1 MPARGGG
8 RAGGKKK
15 GLGKRPLRGT
25 VSMNCVIILCG
36 SLAPRQQQ
44 ATRQQDKRILVP
56 ATAQKLRKMNHIV
69 SIARLLAALLSVLVL
84 PQQTVAFVGPSSSL
98 SAPHRSHQHYN
109 SNHKYVCAHQP
120 RPLQAVATVD
130 KTDEEWRQVL
140 SPDAY
145 RVLREEGTEPP
156 NTSPL
161 NDVKEDG
168 VFRCAGCR
176 SPLFVTSTKFDSGT
190 GWPSFYAP
198 IDGDAV
204 ELDVDYKLV
213 LPRTEVHCRACGGH
227 LGHVFADGP
236 RPTGKRYC
244 LNGVA
249 MEFTND
255 ITKEVMDRVEA
266 AKEDI
271 SKQVQEPIMSVLPG
285 AAFDGIVATL
295 FISSFA
301 KQSGDGH
308 LLGLA
313 GGIGGVFQF
322 LPLLIGAYYAASS
335 LQKLVG
341 LAGLDDR

>member
-1 MPARGGG
+1 
-8 RAGGKKK
+8 
-15 GLGKRPLRGT
+15 
-25 VSMNCVIILCG
+25 
-36 SLAPRQQQ
+36 
-44 ATRQQDKRILVP
+44 
-56 ATAQKLRKMNHIV
+56 MNHIV

-84 PQQTVAFVGPSSSL
+84 PQQTVAFVGPSSSF
-98 SAPHRSHQHYN
+98 SAPHRSHQRYN
-109 SNHKYVCAHQP
+109 NNYKHAHQP

-130 KTDEEWRQVL
+130 KTDEEWRQAL

>member
-1 MPARGGG
+1 MDCACSFKCVQIASSFS
-8 RAGGKKK
+8 AGSR
-15 GLGKRPLRGT
+15 LGFFGATAPT
-25 VSMNCVIILCG
+25 
-36 SLAPRQQQ
+36 APRHQQQ
-44 ATRQQDKRILVP
+44 CKAKGYQLHVVLP
-56 ATAQKLRKMNHIV
+56 KLSKMNHIL

-84 PQQTVAFVGPSSSL
+84 PQQTVAFVGPSSSF
-98 SAPHRSHQHYN
+98 SAPYYAKLHRSDQRYN
-109 SNHKYVCAHQP
+109 NNHKYVYAHQP
-120 RPLQAVATVD
+120 RPLQAVVRVD

-227 LGHVFADGP
+227 LGHVFSDGP

-255 ITKEVMDRVEA
+255 ITKDVMDRVEA

-285 AAFDGIVATL
+285 AAFDGIVAAL

>member
-1 MPARGGG
+1 M
-8 RAGGKKK
+8 
-15 GLGKRPLRGT
+15 KRPK
-25 VSMNCVIILCG
+25 
-36 SLAPRQQQ
+36 A
-44 ATRQQDKRILVP
+44 
-56 ATAQKLRKMNHIV
+56 KMKHRTL
-69 SIARLLAALLSVLVL
+69 SIACLQVAQA
-84 PQQTVAFVGPSSSL
+84 VAFVGPSSSC
-98 SAPHRSHQHYN
+98 SAPAYYARPH
-109 SNHKYVCAHQP
+109 
-120 RPLQAVATVD
+120 PLQAVAKVD

-161 NDVKEDG
+161 NGIKEDG

-176 SPLFVTSTKFDSGT
+176 SPLFVTSAKFDSGT

-213 LPRTEVHCRACGGH
+213 VPRTEVHCRACGGH

-244 LNGVA
+244 MNGVA
-249 MEFTND
+249 MEFVPMGEDLD

-266 AKEDI
+266 AKGDV
-271 SKQVQEPIMSVLPG
+271 SKQVQEPMMSVLPG
-285 AAFDGIVATL
+285 AAFDGAVAAL
-295 FISSFA
+295 FISSFV
-301 KQSGDGH
+301 KQSSDGH

-313 GGIGGVFQF
+313 GGIGGLFQL
-322 LPLLIGAYYAASS
+322 LPLLIGAYYAASC
-335 LQKLVG
+335 LQKLVD

>member
-1 MPARGGG
+1 
-8 RAGGKKK
+8 
-15 GLGKRPLRGT
+15 
-25 VSMNCVIILCG
+25 MN
-36 SLAPRQQQ
+36 
-44 ATRQQDKRILVP
+44 RIVC
-56 ATAQKLRKMNHIV
+56 V
-69 SIARLLAALLSVLVL
+69 SIARLLAALLSVSVL
-84 PQQTVAFVGPSSSL
+84 PQPTVAFVGPSSSC
-98 SAPHRSHQHYN
+98 SAPCRYAKLHRSQQRYN
-109 SNHKYVCAHQP
+109 NNHKYARPH
-120 RPLQAVATVD
+120 PLQAVARVD

-176 SPLFVTSTKFDSGT
+176 SPLFVTSAKFNSGT

-227 LGHVFADGP
+227 LGHVFDDGP
-236 RPTGKRYC
+236 RPTGKRYFM
-244 LNGVA
+244 NGVA
-249 MEFTND
+249 MEFVPMGED
-255 ITKEVMDRVEA
+255 LSMTKEVMDRVEA
-266 AKEDI
+266 AKGDV

-285 AAFDGIVATL
+285 AAFDGIVAAL
-295 FISSFA
+295 FISSFV
-301 KQSGDGH
+301 KQSGDGQ

-313 GGIGGVFQF
+313 GGIGGLFQF
-322 LPLLIGAYYAASS
+322 LPLLIGAYYTAAC